1 MLELDG
7 VQTMD
12 GRVNY
17 SDRAQRIFEAV
28 NRLLGTAQ
36 QLFDAANELRKVK
49 PTKRTI
55 GSELQQVLSGCG
67 TRSRSDRD
75 PLTGRFW

>member
-28 NRLLGTAQ
+28 NRLLGIAQ
-36 QLFDAANELRKVK
+36 QLFDAANELRKRQ
-49 PTKRTI
+49 TDETHN
-55 GSELQQVLSGCG
+55 
-67 TRSRSDRD
+67 
-75 PLTGRFW
+75 W